1 MKHDNW
7 PFNDANEP
15 LCTAEQYAAEQRA
28 DAEYGGEPDHGFYP
42 SIADD
47 QHERA
52 DVVLEE
58 IAERLGH
65 YHLLTDDILELV
77 DGGASIIETC
87 RQALTAVE
95 ALAYLLGEPYLKHD
109 LWPTDETPSP
119 RLLEAAECLVGE
131 FKFDAGYCARAFR
144 FKEKQDAKRLG

>member
-1 MKHDNW
+1 MHDNW
-7 PFNDANEP
+7 PFNDAGEP

-28 DAEYGGEPDHGFYP
+28 DAEYDGEPDYGCYP
-42 SIADD
+42 SIN
-47 QHERA
+47 ERR
-52 DVVLEE
+52 DVVCEE

-65 YHLLTDDILELV
+65 YHLVLTDDVLELV

-109 LWPTDETPSP
+109 AWPTDERPSP

-131 FKFDAGYCARAFR
+131 FKLDAGDCARAFR
-144 FKEKQDAKRLG
+144 FKENYDAKRLG

>member
-7 PFNDANEP
+7 PFNDAGEP

-28 DAEYGGEPDHGFYP
+28 DEEYDGEPDHGFYP
-42 SIADD
+42 SIHD
-47 QHERA
+47 QECERR
-52 DVVLEE
+52 DNVYEE
-58 IAERLGH
+58 ISERLGH
-65 YHLLTDDILELV
+65 YSPTLFDDILELV

-95 ALAYLLGEPYLKHD
+95 ALAHLIGEPYLKHD

-119 RLLEAAECLVGE
+119 RLLEAAECLIGE

-144 FKEKQDAKRLG
+144 FKEKQDAK